1 MNKYK
6 ELDQL
11 RTRVA
16 QQTEELANLNNEFAV
31 TKVKLERANK
41 ELSEVYSDF
50 NLVGERLQDE
60 AEDRD
65 WCSAYD
71 NFIDFLNERMT
82 RLQFPTREREYE
94 VTFDLSKTMT
104 AQVTVTVTAKNED
117 DALDIAR
124 DSNDFFSLSD
134 KVYGNWD
141 IDDYD
146 VEDSSVTEA

>member
-1 MNKYK
+1 
-6 ELDQL
+6 
-11 RTRVA
+11 
-16 QQTEELANLNNEFAV
+16 
-31 TKVKLERANK
+31 
-41 ELSEVYSDF
+41 
-50 NLVGERLQDE
+50 
-60 AEDRD
+60 
-65 WCSAYD
+65 
-71 NFIDFLNERMT
+71 
-82 RLQFPTREREYE
+82 
-94 VTFDLSKTMT
+94 MT